1 MNYFNQMTVNTV
13 MSTGGARGSKRIS
26 VGPVEQE
33 QPARMTRQRTREL
46 TSIEEGLLDTTTSV
60 QQDSLPAQVDEQE
73 HMCNEGKKSIYL
85 SLRNGSC
92 VYDCL

>member
-1 MNYFNQMTVNTV
+1 M
-13 MSTGGARGSKRIS
+13 
-26 VGPVEQE
+26 GPVEQE

-73 HMCNEGKKSIYL
+73 QMCNEGKNSIYL
-85 SLRNGSC
+85 SLRNMVPASMIA
-92 VYDCL
+92 YDVHEL

>member
-1 MNYFNQMTVNTV
+1 MNYFNQVTVNT
-13 MSTGGARGSKRIS
+13 

-33 QPARMTRQRTREL
+33 QSARMTRQTTREL

-73 HMCNEGKKSIYL
+73 QMCNEGKKSIYL